1 MLVGSGRKYENR
13 SKYKNKTQTAVINI
27 VSYQKTAVF
36 DHISLT
42 LPSPPLPLINGMCW
56 PRLRATSGYGVRIP
70 PMYPVGI
77 RCFRVFQ
84 ILETE
89 GFREATRN

>member
-1 MLVGSGRKYENR
+1 MFIMPSFKKGLIVEQFQGNYLNPALNNPAMLVGSGRKYENR

-42 LPSPPLPLINGMCW
+42 LPSPPLPSL
-56 PRLRATSGYGVRIP
+56 
-70 PMYPVGI
+70 
-77 RCFRVFQ
+77 
-84 ILETE
+84 
-89 GFREATRN
+89 